1 MKRASHLLLG
11 LCLLIPA
18 AADAATAAPATT
30 IDCRSA
36 KAPTVDWDTFMN
48 TCRAQADAE
57 RTRLG
62 GPGAKALAAAA
73 ANVFDSRTTVAGVAS
88 APINWNNVP
97 TWSDADIMAQ
107 FATQRD
113 ARYMTMSGDSRQ
125 RRISWQYPDNGCF
138 ARAEQVNVRV
148 TQAGK
153 ATPYKLFAFSK
164 YQGLVAHTTNSDSG
178 VVGWWYHVVPVV
190 KNSAGQAIVFDAAL
204 SPCRPLFWRDWLALM
219 ANDLAFYDD
228 VAGGNGVTLASPT
241 AYDPFSLVTGEPSHA
256 AQSLDE
262 QVSQFLPLEWQRQID
277 LGRDPNVVLLD
288 SPPWSG
294 YGCWSTTLVGGSAS
308 VAPGVNTTVTATC
321 PFGTLAVGGGF
332 TGDAS
337 FAVSKNAMSGR
348 AWQITARN
356 NGSSSKTLFT
366 QVSCLIGAPSSASIA
381 SIQGNVVNVT
391 ANSNGTSTA
400 ACSSGTLVSG
410 GFTTT
415 LGSNPATVMR
425 IYNSNRTTTTGNTWQ
440 VSAQNTTSGSKSVT
454 SFAYCLQGTN
464 YSTSQNSA
472 TLQSGG
478 YASTGCSSPPAQ
490 LIVGGGIAFPRL
502 TNYTVWDASFIRQSG
517 YLVQMSP
524 APAGGDANAKGFA
537 ECLSHP

>member
-18 AADAATAAPATT
+18 AADAATAAPAAT

-48 TCRAQADAE
+48 TCRAQAAAE

-62 GPGAKALAAAA
+62 GASAQALAAV
-73 ANVFDSRTTVAGVAS
+73 ANVYDSRTTIAGV
-88 APINWNNVP
+88 NWGSVP

-107 FATQRD
+107 FAASRD
-113 ARYMTMSGDSRQ
+113 ARYMTTAGDPRL

-138 ARAEQVNVRV
+138 ARAEQVNVQV

-153 ATPYKLFAFSK
+153 ATPYKLFAFSRN
-164 YQGLVAHTTNSDSG
+164 QGLVAHTSNADSG

-190 KNSAGQAIVFDAAL
+190 KNSVGQAIVLDAAL
-204 SPCRPLFWRDWLALM
+204 SPCRPLFWREWLGLM

-256 AQSLDE
+256 TQSLTD
-262 QVSQFLPLEWQRQID
+262 QVGEFLPLEWQRQID

-288 SPPWSG
+288 TPPWSG
-294 YGCWSTTLVGGSAS
+294 YGCWTTTLVGGTAT

-332 TGDAS
+332 TADAN
-337 FAVSKNAMSGR
+337 FAISKNAMNGR
-348 AWQITARN
+348 AWQITGRN
-356 NGSSSKTLFT
+356 NGNSSQTLFT
-366 QVSCLIGAPSSASIA
+366 QASCLIGAPAGASIA
-381 SIQGNVVNVT
+381 AIQGNVVNVT

-400 ACSSGTLVSG
+400 TCNSGTLVSG

-425 IYNSNRTTTTGNTWQ
+425 LYNNNRTTSTGNAWQ
-440 VSAQNTTSGSKSVT
+440 VSAQNTTSASKSVT
-454 SFAYCLQGTN
+454 SFAYCLQGTS
-464 YSTSQNSA
+464 YTASQASA
-472 TLQSGG
+472 TLTSGG
-478 YASTGCSSPPAQ
+478 FASTGCSAPPAQ
-490 LIVGGGIAFPRL
+490 LIVGGGLTFPRL

-517 YLVQMSP
+517 YLVQMAP